1 MHFIA
6 INRRFYCSPTTTP
19 LFLVDG
25 RAFVSAEINQPL
37 TKPLTQLGLP
47 RVTFH
52 GLRHTHASVLLYQG
66 VSVLS
71 VSKRLGHSSIT
82 TTQAT
87 YLHIIKELEA
97 KDTDQILKILDRA

>member
-1 MHFIA
+1 M
-6 INRRFYCSPTTTP
+6 
-19 LFLVDG
+19 
-25 RAFVSAEINQPL
+25 VSAEINQVL
-37 TKPLTQLGLP
+37 TNKLYALGLP

-82 TTQAT
+82 TTQST

-97 KDTDQILKILDRA
+97 KDTDKILAILENA